1 MDPPNP
7 FLEPPS
13 PQAVKTIMFPY
24 IFKDYTSNYYNYGT
38 NAPNTL
44 LTLAHSIIHYSN
56 NDIVERF
63 FGSMLI
69 FRDEIKTDV
78 QVLYLC
84 ALMGPVLY
92 RLEKNVI
99 IMKEVSFDVSQFMI
113 YYLIDGRSHLSFIQ
127 DSSNI
132 SCKLFI
138 IFT

>member
-1 MDPPNP
+1 MDSLNP

-84 ALMGPVLY
+84 ALMGPVLH
-92 RLEKNVI
+92 RLEKNVV
-99 IMKEVSFDVSQFMI
+99 IMKEVTLTYPSLI
-113 YYLIDGRSHLSFIQ
+113 YYLIDGGINLSFI
-127 DSSNI
+127 
-132 SCKLFI
+132 
-138 IFT
+138 